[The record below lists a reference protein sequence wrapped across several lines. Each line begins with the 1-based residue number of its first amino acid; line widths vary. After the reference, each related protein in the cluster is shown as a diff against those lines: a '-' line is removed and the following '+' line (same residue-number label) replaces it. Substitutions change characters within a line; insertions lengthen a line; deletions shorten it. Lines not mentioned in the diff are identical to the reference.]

1 MARQIYSYWMDND
14 DFYYYDGNR
23 MHKMTTPADLLQE
36 SVKTFRQRGEIYGN
50 DYERF
55 GRIMKAVFPGGF
67 YFNAAAVDIEKT
79 WTRMNYLIMIVN
91 KIARYA
97 ENFDKGGHDDSLN
110 DISVYAAMLRHIDQ
124 NLIENEEIPF

>member
-1 MARQIYSYWMDND
+1 MAMEHFSYWMAAD
-14 DFYYYDGNR
+14 DFYYYDGKGIY
-23 MHKMTTPADLLQE
+23 KMPKSPADLLQE
-36 SVKTFRQRGEIYGN
+36 SVNTFKQRGEVYGN

-67 YFNAAAVDIEKT
+67 YFNDAASDVTIT

-124 NLIENEEIPF
+124 EIAEIPF